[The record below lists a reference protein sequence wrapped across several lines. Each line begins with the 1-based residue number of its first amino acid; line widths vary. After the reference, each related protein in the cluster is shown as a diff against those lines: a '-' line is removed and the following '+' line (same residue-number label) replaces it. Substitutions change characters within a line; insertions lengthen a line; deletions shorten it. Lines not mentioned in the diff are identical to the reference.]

1 MPNLRLTDVIP
12 LEDLQQ
18 LQDAFVD
25 MARVASIIVD
35 VDGTPI
41 TQPSNFTSFCKFMR
55 SSPSTNTNCIQ
66 SDLHLGSIS
75 FSTRE
80 PVQGVCRNLGLMDAS
95 APIVIEGRHVANW
108 MIGQSM
114 VSRRT
119 DAEVRAFGKTNGLD
133 EDALLEAYRALPSL
147 SDEGFSASLK
157 LLGLFSS
164 NLSDVCYKNMLL
176 RRADEEKSQIIGVLQ
191 TLLANVDIVMYVN
204 DPSTH
209 RLVYANEYL
218 CRLRGKED
226 LVGELCYEALQG
238 RDTPCLFC
246 PQKHLFDKND
256 QPILT
261 PYKWEYFN
269 PLLGRAFEIIDRM
282 VPWADGRTLHMEVAL
297 DVTDR
302 KARVEA
308 EVSNKAKRDFLARMS
323 HELRTPMNGV
333 LGMTHL
339 ALQADPPPNQLNYL
353 KKIQSSA
360 SLLLGIINDI
370 LDFSRIEAGKM
381 EIECVPFDLLEII
394 ENTRILLLPRV
405 EEKGLELRFDID
417 PMLPE
422 IVLGD
427 GLRLSQVLLNLLG
440 NAVKFTSFGNV
451 TLTMRGE
458 LLPDGA
464 LNLTCRVS
472 DTGIGMQEDQ
482 LASLFSPFTQADA
495 SITRQFGGTGLG
507 LSISKALVELMNG
520 KIRVESMPGEGSVF
534 SFTIFLRVPSAT
546 DTSVS
551 VTRSAE
557 KGLDLTGKQLLLVED
572 NEINQEIGVA
582 LLENMGAS
590 VDVAD
595 NGVEGVQRF
604 MQKNYDVILMD
615 IRMPEMDGYTA
626 TLSIRNSGK
635 HDAADVPII
644 AMTANAMAEDRK
656 ACTDAGMNG
665 HISKPIT
672 IDQLVQELALWI
684 KPQAMPTD

>member
-1 MPNLRLTDVIP
+1 MPNLHLTDVIP
-12 LEDLQQ
+12 VEDLQR

-25 MARVASIIVD
+25 MAHVASIIVD

-41 TQPSNFTSFCKFMR
+41 TQPSNFTNFCKLMR
-55 SSPSTNTNCIQ
+55 SSALTNANCKL
-66 SDLHLGSIS
+66 SDYQMGSLS
-75 FSTRE
+75 FLTRE
-80 PVQGVCRNLGLMDAS
+80 PVQGPCRNLGLMDAS
-95 APIVIEGRHVANW
+95 APIVIEGRHIANW
-108 MIGQSM
+108 MIGQSR
-114 VSRRT
+114 VSYCS
-119 DAEVRAFGKTNGLD
+119 DEEVRAFGKANGLN
-133 EDALLEAYRALPSL
+133 EDALLEAYRALPPL
-147 SDEGFSASLK
+147 SDAGFSMSLK

-209 RLVYANEYL
+209 RLVYANDYL
-218 CRLRGKED
+218 CRLRGKEN
-226 LVGELCYEALQG
+226 LVGDFCYDALQG
-238 RDTPCLFC
+238 RDSPCPFC
-246 PQKHLFDKND
+246 PQKYLFDKDD
-256 QPILT
+256 QPIST
-261 PYKWEYFN
+261 PYKWEYVN
-269 PLLGRAFEIIDRM
+269 PLLGRSFDIIDRM
-282 VPWADGRTLHMEVAL
+282 VPWVDGRILHMEVAL

-302 KARVEA
+302 KARLEA
-308 EVSNKAKRDFLARMS
+308 EISNRAKRDFLARMS

-339 ALQADPPPNQLNYL
+339 ALQADPPPVQRNYL

-381 EIECVPFDLLEII
+381 EIECVSFDLPEII
-394 ENTRILLLPRV
+394 ENIRTLLSPRV
-405 EEKGLELRFDID
+405 EEKGLDLRFDID
-417 PMLPE
+417 PSLPE

-440 NAVKFTSFGNV
+440 NAVKFTSCGNV

-458 LLPDGA
+458 LLPDSR
-464 LNLTCRVS
+464 LNLACRVS
-472 DTGIGMQEDQ
+472 DSGIGMQADQ

-520 KIRVESMPGEGSVF
+520 TIGVESTPGEGSVF
-534 SFTIFLRVPSAT
+534 SFTVLLRIPSAT
-546 DTSVS
+546 DTSVMAMHTS
-551 VTRSAE
+551 GE
-557 KGLDLTGKQLLLVED
+557 NLDLTGKLILLVED

-582 LLENMGAS
+582 LLEHMGAS

-595 NGVEGVQRF
+595 NGVEGVQWF
-604 MQKNYDVILMD
+604 MQKDYDVILMD

-626 TLSIRNSGK
+626 TSSIRNSGK
-635 HDAADVPII
+635 HDAATVPIV

-672 IDQLVQELALWI
+672 VEQLVQELALWV
-684 KPQAMPTD
+684 